1 MTKTP
6 FLDLFGPSSPISG
19 QPDFIFTMSPLE
31 IESPYID
38 WTTHK
43 KSSKSLEPLSSK
55 TTKTPFLGLF
65 GPSGP
70 ISGRPDFIFT
80 MGPLEI
86 ERPHIDLTTHKKSSK
101 SLEPLSNK
109 MTKTPF
115 LDLFWPSSPDFGPA
129 RFLFQNRAPWL
140 CSKYPSQS
148 SCQKSE
154 KSLEPFS
161 RKWCEYLPTY
171 LPN

>member
-6 FLDLFGPSSPISG
+6 FMSLFGPSGPISG
-19 QPDFIFTMSPLE
+19 QPDFFSPSGPLE
-31 IESPYID
+31 IDSPYID
-38 WTTHK
+38 LTTHK
-43 KSSKSLEPLSSK
+43 KSSKSLEPLSNEM
-55 TTKTPFLGLF
+55 TKTPFLDLF

-70 ISGRPDFIFT
+70 ISGWPDFIFT

-115 LDLFWPSSPDFGPA
+115 LDLF
-129 RFLFQNRAPWL
+129 
-140 CSKYPSQS
+140 
-148 SCQKSE
+148 
-154 KSLEPFS
+154 
-161 RKWCEYLPTY
+161 
-171 LPN
+171 

>member
-1 MTKTP
+1 M
-6 FLDLFGPSSPISG
+6 LGPSGPISG
-19 QPDFIFTMSPLE
+19 QPDFIFTMSPVE

-70 ISGRPDFIFT
+70 ISGRPDFIYT

-86 ERPHIDLTTHKKSSK
+86 ESPHIDLTTHKKSSK
-101 SLEPLSNK
+101 SLKPLSNE

-115 LDLFWPSSPDFGPA
+115 LDLFGPSGPDFWPA
-129 RFLFQNRAPWL
+129 RFLFQNRAL
-140 CSKYPSQS
+140 
-148 SCQKSE
+148 
-154 KSLEPFS
+154 
-161 RKWCEYLPTY
+161 
-171 LPN
+171 

>member
-1 MTKTP
+1 M
-6 FLDLFGPSSPISG
+6 G
-19 QPDFIFTMSPLE
+19 PLE
-31 IESPYID
+31 IDSPYID
-38 WTTHK
+38 LTTHK
-43 KSSKSLEPLSSK
+43 KSSKSLEPLSNEM
-55 TTKTPFLGLF
+55 TKTPFLDLF

-115 LDLFWPSSPDFGPA
+115 LDVFGPSSPDFGPA
-129 RFLFQNRAPWL
+129 RFLFQNRAP
-140 CSKYPSQS
+140 
-148 SCQKSE
+148 
-154 KSLEPFS
+154 
-161 RKWCEYLPTY
+161 
-171 LPN
+171 